1 MSYTKISSK
10 QVKYLPVRPETKKLL
25 EAAQAPQ
32 SLTLVLAIFGRVCLP
47 WQEKQQQKLRLRQT
61 L

>member
-25 EAAQAPQ
+25 EAAQALQ

-47 WQEKQQQKLRLRQT
+47 RQEKQQQKLRLRQT